1 MNKKIRYAI
10 GGVLVALFAFVGI
23 AVAGGI
29 GPFGVKLGGIP
40 AEIQNLIKG
49 PEKLPATDRLTGC
62 DSSAT
67 STDCATIRTSEP
79 AEQATKGL
87 STATAYTEVAATKQ
101 SGMIDDRLTVNNTL
115 KNISFCGKLSRTR
128 QVIINGVDVGQ
139 RIAELASKDQM
150 GYVPGGDSP
159 QGESF
164 GRAICNTLPLN
175 VPEMKGVLEMRDV
188 ITPQTN
194 TSQTPSNNY
203 TVIVGTYAFVI
214 DPITNEIFNV
224 GAYDGTLFLVGKL
237 K

>member
-1 MNKKIRYAI
+1 MKKSLLAVSGLAFALLTFGSIAI
-10 GGVLVALFAFVGI
+10 
-23 AVAGGI
+23 AGGT
-29 GPFGVKLGGIP
+29 GPLGAGIS
-40 AEIQNLIKG
+40 ASVAIIQNVFKG
-49 PEKLPATDRLTGC
+49 TDKSYKIDPLTGC

-67 STDCATIRTSEP
+67 TTNCATIKTSQP
-79 AEQATKGL
+79 AEQAVTGF
-87 STATAYTEVAATKQ
+87 STATSYTEVASTKQ
-101 SGMIDDRLTVNNTL
+101 SGKIDQFLTVDNTL
-115 KNISFCGKLSRTR
+115 KNISFCGKLSKTR

-175 VPEMKGVLEMRDV
+175 VPEMKGVLEMWDV

-194 TSQTPSNNY
+194 TSQNPTGNY
-203 TVIVGTYAFVI
+203 LVVIGTYAFVI
-214 DPITNEIFNV
+214 NPTTDEIFNV